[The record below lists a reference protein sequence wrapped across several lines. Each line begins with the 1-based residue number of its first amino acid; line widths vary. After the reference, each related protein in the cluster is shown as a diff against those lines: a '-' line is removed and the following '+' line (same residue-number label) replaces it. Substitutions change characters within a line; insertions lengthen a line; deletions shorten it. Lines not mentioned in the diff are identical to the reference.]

1 MITRNFVIVRFRFQ
15 KGNMSEL
22 TEIQS
27 FYKGKNIFVTGG
39 TGLMGKVLIEKLLYS
54 CSDINKIYVLIR
66 PKRGRSPETRMDEV
80 FKLPVSIPS
89 LFFPISL
96 SLSLFNSYFLLIEL
110 IEILSHDIIIYLF
123 TYNEVKV

>member
-1 MITRNFVIVRFRFQ
+1 
-15 KGNMSEL
+15 MSEL

-80 FKLPVSIPS
+80 FKLPVSILSFSSFLP
-89 LFFPISL
+89 L

-123 TYNEVKV
+123 TYNEVKI